1 MRILANE
8 NVAGQI
14 VEALRQDGDDVT
26 WILEDA
32 PGSVDSDVLRR
43 AGEEGRLVLTFDK
56 DFGEFAFRARMPA
69 PAGGILLRVSAPDP
83 AFLAV
88 LVARTLASR
97 DDWAGQ
103 FSVIEGDRVRMTT
116 LP

>member
-1 MRILANE
+1 M
-8 NVAGQI
+8 
-14 VEALRQDGDDVT
+14 
-26 WILEDA
+26 
-32 PGSVDSDVLRR
+32 S
-43 AGEEGRLVLTFDK
+43 
-56 DFGEFAFRARMPA
+56 A
-69 PAGGILLRVSAPDP
+69 PAGVILLRVSAPDP